1 MNNLLNPP
9 ELETLIFGQKYTND
23 YKGNLIHI
31 FGEAG
36 TGKTTMA
43 LQIAIAVCLQG
54 KKVVIIDTE
63 GKISGE
69 KIQAIA
75 GAENLTRVNKFLKLY
90 CPQKFDEQHDLIER
104 FDFYLKNQEIGLII
118 IDTIT
123 NLYRQVLMFKKNN
136 KSDFEKL
143 AYQIAFLRRLSRE
156 RNIPIL
162 IFNQATMIKPSEK
175 DPLILKRERV
185 NPVAKA
191 IMGYWSDREIIF
203 IKRGGG
209 KFEARIP
216 SEFEGRVLFEITD
229 NGIIS
234 LVEK

>member
-9 ELETLIFGQKYTND
+9 ELETLIFGQKFSSE

-43 LQIAIAVCLQG
+43 LQIAIAVCLRG
-54 KKVVIIDTE
+54 KKVIIIDTE
-63 GKISGE
+63 GKIGGE

-75 GAENLTRVNKFLKLY
+75 GTDNLAQVNKSLKLY

-104 FDFYLKNQEIGLII
+104 LDFYLKNQEIGLIV

-123 NLYRQVLMFKKNN
+123 NLYRQEMLFKKGN
-136 KSDFEKL
+136 KSAFEKL

-162 IFNQATMIKPSEK
+162 IFNQATMLKPSEK

-191 IMGYWSDREIIF
+191 IMSYWSDREIIF
-203 IKRGGG
+203 IKQGWN

-216 SEFEGRVLFEITD
+216 SEFEGRVLFEIS
-229 NGIIS
+229 NKGITH
-234 LVEK
+234 LEDE

>member
-1 MNNLLNPP
+1 MNSLLNPP
-9 ELETLIFGQKYTND
+9 ELETLIFGQKFSSD

-43 LQIAIAVCLQG
+43 LQIAIAVCLRG
-54 KKVVIIDTE
+54 KKVIIIDTE
-63 GKISGE
+63 GKIGGE

-75 GAENLTRVNKFLKLY
+75 GTDNITQVNKSLKLY

-104 FDFYLKNQEIGLII
+104 LEYYLKNQEIGLIV

-123 NLYRQVLMFKKNN
+123 NLYRQEMLFKKGN
-136 KSDFEKL
+136 KSAFEKL
-143 AYQIAFLRRLSRE
+143 AYQIAFLRRLSQE

-162 IFNQATMIKPSEK
+162 IFNQATMLKPSEK

-191 IMGYWSDREIIF
+191 IMSYWSDREIIF
-203 IKRGGG
+203 IKQGWN

-216 SEFEGRVLFEITD
+216 SEFEGRVLFEIS
-229 NGIIS
+229 NKGITH
-234 LVEK
+234 LEEK

>member
-9 ELETLIFGQKYTND
+9 ELELLIFGQKLSSD
-23 YKGNLIHI
+23 YEGKLIHI

-43 LQIAIAVCLQG
+43 LQIAIAFCLQ
-54 KKVVIIDTE
+54 KNKVIIIDTE
-63 GKISGE
+63 GKMSGE

-75 GAENLTRVNKFLKLY
+75 GAENLKQVNKFLKLY
-90 CPQKFDEQHDLIER
+90 RPNGFEEQHNLIER
-104 FDFYLKNQEIGLII
+104 LDFYLKNQEIGLIV

-123 NLYRQVLMFKKNN
+123 NHYRQEMMFKNKDKNTY
-136 KSDFEKL
+136 EKL

-162 IFNQATMIKPSEK
+162 IFNQSTMVKPSDK
-175 DPLILKRERV
+175 DPLVLKRERV

-191 IMGYWSDREIIF
+191 IMDYWSDRKIIL
-203 IKRGGG
+203 IKQGWR
-209 KFEARIP
+209 KFEARKP
-216 SEFEGRVLFEITD
+216 SEFEGRVLFGIAE
-229 NGIIS
+229 NGITPLEDI
-234 LVEK
+234 

>member
-1 MNNLLNPP
+1 MNNILNPP
-9 ELETLIFGQKYTND
+9 ELETLIFGQKFSSE

-43 LQIAIAVCLQG
+43 LQIAIAVCLRG
-54 KKVVIIDTE
+54 KKVIIIDTE
-63 GKISGE
+63 GKIGGE

-75 GAENLTRVNKFLKLY
+75 GTDNLTQVNKSLKLY

-104 FDFYLKNQEIGLII
+104 LDFYLKNQEIGLIV

-123 NLYRQVLMFKKNN
+123 NLYRQEMLFKKSN
-136 KSDFEKL
+136 KSAFEKL

-162 IFNQATMIKPSEK
+162 IFNQATMLKPSEK

-191 IMGYWSDREIIF
+191 IMSYWSDREIIF
-203 IKRGGG
+203 IKQGWG

-216 SEFEGRVLFEITD
+216 SEFEGRVLFEIS
-229 NGIIS
+229 NKGITH
-234 LVEK
+234 LEDE

>member
-1 MNNLLNPP
+1 MNNILNPP
-9 ELETLIFGQKYTND
+9 ELETLIFGQKFSSE

-43 LQIAIAVCLQG
+43 LQIAIAVCLRG
-54 KKVVIIDTE
+54 KKVIIIDTE
-63 GKISGE
+63 GKIGGE

-75 GAENLTRVNKFLKLY
+75 GTDNLTQVNKSLKLY

-104 FDFYLKNQEIGLII
+104 LDFYLKNQEIGLIV

-123 NLYRQVLMFKKNN
+123 NLYRQEMLFKKGN
-136 KSDFEKL
+136 KSAFEKL

-162 IFNQATMIKPSEK
+162 IFNQATMLKPSEK

-191 IMGYWSDREIIF
+191 IMSYWSDREIIF
-203 IKRGGG
+203 IKQGWG

-216 SEFEGRVLFEITD
+216 SEFEGRVLFEIS
-229 NGIIS
+229 NKGITH
-234 LVEK
+234 LEDE